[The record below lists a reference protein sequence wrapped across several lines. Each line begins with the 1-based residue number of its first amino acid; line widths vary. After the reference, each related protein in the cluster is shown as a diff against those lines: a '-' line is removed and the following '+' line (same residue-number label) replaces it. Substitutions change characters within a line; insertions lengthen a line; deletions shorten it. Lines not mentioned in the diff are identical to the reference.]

1 MAREE
6 RHRNSSSFLG
16 KPSLKHLDDVEA
28 DLQWLMLNEQVQQL
42 LGSQAKLLEARVD
55 AATQQTD
62 VQQGRQERCGSQLPQ
77 GVVVTLPEQ
86 QQQQQ
91 QQHSQAGP
99 PASGGDSLLGT
110 SMQDFELQLQQL
122 QSQVD
127 SMGGQGQPPSTTEQA
142 SLDAAAVSGCKGLQA
157 ARLSTRCS
165 LTSAQQQQQQQ
176 QQLIDD
182 QAATIAD
189 LKRVIAELELQ
200 TSVLRSQAARQSSA
214 GQALTECQALL
225 QQRQQQVE
233 ELQQQ
238 HELSQAAIRQAM
250 RATAAAEA
258 ERDALSKMLQ
268 DAGAE
273 QQAASKGQE
282 AADQNEQ
289 LQQENEELVSL
300 VALLRQERQHLL
312 QRLLEA
318 NEQISDLHD
327 EMGPALLRGSP
338 TRNRPSS
345 AAARASAAAR
355 VSWLLPSDGGDS
367 GGWGSGAGSS
377 HPGSS
382 SGIGQQLS
390 AAVGELSSKT
400 QAVRAARSA
409 AMAELQELHEAYAE
423 LQQQHGTLQAKHQLL
438 QEEHSQLLNR
448 QLGVTSD
455 RGSLRQQFLSTEE
468 QLQAAKKQ
476 VADLQEEVMEE
487 NFRLKLQLVEKG
499 EALRRAAADAAGL
512 QAGLASRAALH
523 SLEAK
528 NQVLLQEVT
537 RLLAESSQLKQQ
549 LADAEPAGATAAAAA
564 ASSRSPFS
572 SASGA
577 ENGSS
582 VFGLTEAAS
591 RSQSLIE
598 SNSLKS
604 GWSAQQLAADTAAAA
619 AAGGATFSRSSSVFT
634 GMAEPEADRGA
645 MQACCAEVVEELEE
659 GEIPQQ
665 TYCEDL
671 DDDSISEAG
680 WLVQLLARCAHLEQL
695 LAAREQQL
703 LCREQQLREEHA

>member
-42 LGSQAKLLEARVD
+42 LGSQAKLLEARVH
-55 AATQQTD
+55 AATRQTD
-62 VQQGRQERCGSQLPQ
+62 VQQGRQERCGSPVRQ
-77 GVVVTLPEQ
+77 GVAVALAEQ

-91 QQHSQAGP
+91 QQQHNQG
-99 PASGGDSLLGT
+99 ASRGDGLLGT

-127 SMGGQGQPPSTTEQA
+127 SMGGQGQPTSTAEQA
-142 SLDAAAVSGCKGLQA
+142 LLDAAAVSGCKGLQA

-165 LTSAQQQQQQQ
+165 LSSAQQQQQQQQ

-258 ERDALSKMLQ
+258 ERDALSKKLQ

-282 AADQNEQ
+282 AAEQQEQ

-300 VALLRQERQHLL
+300 VARLRQERQHLL

-338 TRNRPSS
+338 TRIRPSS

-355 VSWLLPSDGGDS
+355 VSWLLPSDGVDS

-390 AAVGELSSKT
+390 AAVGKLSSKT

-549 LADAEPAGATAAAAA
+549 LADAELAGATA
-564 ASSRSPFS
+564 
-572 SASGA
+572 G
-577 ENGSS
+577 
-582 VFGLTEAAS
+582 
-591 RSQSLIE
+591 
-598 SNSLKS
+598 NSLKS
-604 GWSAQQLAADTAAAA
+604 GWSAQQLAADTAA
-619 AAGGATFSRSSSVFT
+619 GGATFSRSSSV
-634 GMAEPEADRGA
+634 
-645 MQACCAEVVEELEE
+645 Q
-659 GEIPQQ
+659 
-665 TYCEDL
+665 
-671 DDDSISEAG
+671 
-680 WLVQLLARCAHLEQL
+680 LAR
-695 LAAREQQL
+695 LAAATAGL
-703 LCREQQLREEHA
+703 HL